1 MVQVKIC
8 GITGLEDALA
18 AVDAGADALGF
29 VFYPPSPRYVT
40 AVQAAQIIRQ
50 LPPFVT
56 TVGLF
61 VDVALDTVH
70 DIVARCGLDRVQ
82 LHGHETPEFCRQVTR
97 PVIKALR
104 IKNAQSLRPLPGYRV
119 SAYLL
124 DAYVEGALPGG
135 TGVSFSWALAA
146 RAKPFGPVILAGGLT
161 PENIEVA
168 VAQVRPY
175 GVDVSTGVERA
186 PGLKDHRKLREFIA
200 RAKAAGVRQTI
211 DPEYPAAKNDGSS
224 PARGGGRQRKEFRGS

>member
-8 GITGLEDALA
+8 GITRLEDAQA

-40 AVQAAQIIRQ
+40 PEQAEQIIRT

-61 VDVALDTVH
+61 VDVALDHVNGM
-70 DIVARCGLDRVQ
+70 AACCGLDRIQ
-82 LHGHETPEFCRQVTR
+82 LHGCETPEFCRQLTR
-97 PVIKALR
+97 PVIKAIR
-104 IKNAQSLRPLPGYRV
+104 IKDAESLTHVPDYQV

-135 TGVSFSWALAA
+135 TGASFSWELAA
-146 RAKPFGPVILAGGLT
+146 RAMPYGPVILAGGLT
-161 PENIEVA
+161 PENVEVA
-168 VAQVRPY
+168 IARIRPY
-175 GVDVSTGVERA
+175 GVDVSSGVERA
-186 PGLKDHRKLREFIA
+186 PGIKDHRKVREFIA
-200 RAKAAGVRQTI
+200 HAKAAALEKGHL
-211 DPEYPAAKNDGSS
+211 
-224 PARGGGRQRKEFRGS
+224 

>member
-8 GITGLEDALA
+8 GITSVEDAQA

-40 AVQAAQIIRQ
+40 PEEAEQIIHT

-61 VDVALDTVH
+61 VDVALA
-70 DIVARCGLDRVQ
+70 IVCETAAHCGLDRVQ
-82 LHGHETPEFCRQVTR
+82 LHGRETPEFCRQVTR
-97 PVIKALR
+97 PVIKAFR
-104 IKNAQSLRPLPGYRV
+104 VENARSLRLLPEYKV

-124 DAYVEGALPGG
+124 DAYVVGALPGG
-135 TGVSFSWALAA
+135 TGVSFSWELAA
-146 RAKPFGPVILAGGLT
+146 QASPYGPVILAGGLT
-161 PENIEVA
+161 PENVKVA
-168 VAQVRPY
+168 IAQTHPY

-186 PGLKDHRKLREFIA
+186 PGIKDHEKVRQFIA
-200 RAKAAGVRQTI
+200 RAKAVTLEKGH
-211 DPEYPAAKNDGSS
+211 S
-224 PARGGGRQRKEFRGS
+224 

>member
-8 GITGLEDALA
+8 GITSVEDAQA

-40 AVQAAQIIRQ
+40 PEQAKQIVQK

-61 VDVALDTVH
+61 VDVALGLVN
-70 DIVARCGLDRVQ
+70 DIATRCRLDRIQ
-82 LHGHETPEFCRQVTR
+82 LHGREAPEFCRQVNQ
-97 PVIKALR
+97 PVIKAFR
-104 IKNAQSLRPLPGYRV
+104 IKNADSLAYLPGYRV

-135 TGVSFSWALAA
+135 TGASFSWHLAA
-146 RAKPFGPVILAGGLT
+146 QAKPYGPVILAGGLT
-161 PENIEVA
+161 PENVETAIE
-168 VAQVRPY
+168 QIGPY

-186 PGLKDHRKLREFIA
+186 PGIKDHQKVRVFIA
-200 RAKAAGVRQTI
+200 RAKAA
-211 DPEYPAAKNDGSS
+211 AL
-224 PARGGGRQRKEFRGS
+224 ARASHSLQP

>member
-8 GITGLEDALA
+8 GITSVEDAQA

-40 AVQAAQIIRQ
+40 PEQADQIIRT

-61 VDVALDTVH
+61 VDVTLDTVNATA
-70 DIVARCGLDRVQ
+70 VRCGLDRIQ
-82 LHGHETPEFCRQVTR
+82 LHGHETAEFCHQVTR
-97 PVIKALR
+97 PVIKAFR
-104 IKNAQSLRPLPGYRV
+104 IKNAESLTPLPGYKV

-124 DAYVEGALPGG
+124 DAYVDGALPGG
-135 TGVSFSWALAA
+135 TGASFAWELAA
-146 RAKPFGPVILAGGLT
+146 RVKPYGPVILAGGLT
-161 PENIEVA
+161 PENVEVA
-168 VAQVRPY
+168 IAQTHPY

-186 PGLKDHRKLREFIA
+186 PGIKDHGKVRQFIA
-200 RAKAAGVRQTI
+200 RAKAAALEKGV
-211 DPEYPAAKNDGSS
+211 P
-224 PARGGGRQRKEFRGS
+224 

>member
-1 MVQVKIC
+1 MVHVKIC
-8 GITGLEDALA
+8 GITSLEDAQA

-40 AVQAAQIIRQ
+40 PEQAGQIIQ
-50 LPPFVT
+50 TLPPFVT

-61 VDVALDTVH
+61 VDVALDTVNALA
-70 DIVARCGLDRVQ
+70 ARCGLDRIQ
-82 LHGHETPEFCRQVTR
+82 LHGRETPEFCRQVTR
-97 PVIKALR
+97 PVIKAIR
-104 IKNAQSLRPLPGYRV
+104 IKNAESLTLVPDYKV

-135 TGVSFSWALAA
+135 TGASFSWELAA
-146 RAKPFGPVILAGGLT
+146 QAKPYGPVILAGGLT

-168 VAQVRPY
+168 IAQIRPY

-186 PGLKDHRKLREFIA
+186 PGLKDHQKVRQFIA
-200 RAKAAGVRQTI
+200 RAKAAAL
-211 DPEYPAAKNDGSS
+211 EKGSS
-224 PARGGGRQRKEFRGS
+224 

>member
-8 GITGLEDALA
+8 GITSVEDAQA

-40 AVQAAQIIRQ
+40 PEQADWIIRT

-61 VDVALDTVH
+61 VDVTLDTVNATA
-70 DIVARCGLDRVQ
+70 ARCGLDRIQ
-82 LHGHETPEFCRQVTR
+82 LHGHETAEFCHQVTK
-97 PVIKALR
+97 PVIKAFR
-104 IKNAQSLRPLPGYRV
+104 IKNAESLTPLPGYKV

-124 DAYVEGALPGG
+124 DAYVDGALPGG
-135 TGVSFSWALAA
+135 TGASFSWKLAA
-146 RAKPFGPVILAGGLT
+146 RVKPYGPVILAGGLT
-161 PENIEVA
+161 PENVEVA
-168 VAQVRPY
+168 IAQTHPY

-186 PGLKDHRKLREFIA
+186 PGIKDHGKVRQFIA
-200 RAKAAGVRQTI
+200 RAKAAALEKGV
-211 DPEYPAAKNDGSS
+211 P
-224 PARGGGRQRKEFRGS
+224 